1 MLSRDSHRKYRLIYR
16 DRFSLLQR
24 LADDYVCEAFFCGQ
38 GELFLTI
45 N

>member
-24 LADDYVCEAFFCGQ
+24 LADDYVCEAFF
-38 GELFLTI
+38 
-45 N
+45 